1 MKYRFSRVGLAKL
14 CGWFGVTRQAYYQQ
28 SWRDICVQVEE
39 DLVLQEVLAIRK
51 CHRFMGTRKLCAML
65 EPFMLANGIKMG
77 RDALFSLLADNNL
90 LVRKRKRR
98 VPTTQSH
105 HWLKK
110 HKNLLKDLTLTHPNM
125 AWVSD
130 ITYWKISEHKYYY
143 ISLVTDAYSK
153 KIVGYHV
160 ENTLESIETIQA
172 LQMALGGLDKHVQG
186 LIHHSDRGVQYCHKD
201 YVHLLLAN
209 GIGVSMTEH
218 GDPLENA
225 VAERVNGI
233 LKQEYL
239 ANVVIQ
245 NIQDAKLVLTNAV
258 ALYNQQRPHLS
269 LGNFTPEY
277 VHEHKIPV
285 HRNWKNYY
293 QKPQTVNT

>member
-1 MKYRFSRVGLAKL
+1 
-14 CGWFGVTRQAYYQQ
+14 
-28 SWRDICVQVEE
+28 
-39 DLVLQEVLAIRK
+39 
-51 CHRFMGTRKLCAML
+51 
-65 EPFMLANGIKMG
+65 
-77 RDALFSLLADNNL
+77 
-90 LVRKRKRR
+90 
-98 VPTTQSH
+98 
-105 HWLKK
+105 
-110 HKNLLKDLTLTHPNM
+110 
-125 AWVSD
+125 
-130 ITYWKISEHKYYY
+130 
-143 ISLVTDAYSK
+143 
-153 KIVGYHV
+153 
-160 ENTLESIETIQA
+160 
-172 LQMALGGLDKHVQG
+172 MALGGLDKHVRG

-218 GDPLENA
+218 GDPLKNA

-245 NIQDAKLVLTNAV
+245 NLQDAKLTLTNAV